1 MITSD
6 ALARA
11 LEPDVLAA
19 QRGDRDAFVRLVDAS
34 RNVVCSVTL
43 AIVRDVARS
52 EDIAQEVFVA
62 AWKGLGKLRSAASF
76 LPWIR
81 QLARN
86 HANMAIRSAI
96 RYRRRHAPW
105 NEGVDAADAAAS
117 APLQLIA
124 HEEEAAL
131 AAALTE
137 LPDETREVVTLFYRE
152 GQSARQVGE
161 LLGMTEPAVKKRL
174 ERAREALREATLA
187 RLGEV
192 ARRTAPTAGFTLA
205 VTAAIAIG
213 APGTAAAATGL
224 AKSPALAGPLA
235 KLFAVIGGALLGGAA
250 ALVAIVRGAQIGLRD
265 ARDAEERRG
274 VLLLAATNLV
284 ALVAAIGAGQYAIPA
299 DAPAWLAAAP
309 YLGFA
314 LVTTS
319 SYAVWLPR
327 IVARRLAAER
337 EEDPRAEARQLRDRR
352 RAKIGITLGLVFAIA
367 GIAAGLWLR

>member
-1 MITSD
+1 MMTAD
-6 ALARA
+6 ALSSA

-19 QRGDRDAFVRLVDAS
+19 QRGDRDAFARLVDAS

-52 EDIAQEVFVA
+52 EDLAQEVFLA

-76 LPWIR
+76 LPWLR

-86 HANMAIRSAI
+86 HANMAIRTNG
-96 RYRRRHAPW
+96 RQRRRLVPW
-105 NEGVDAADAAAS
+105 TDGTDAADPAAS
-117 APLQLIA
+117 APALLIA
-124 HEEEAAL
+124 NEEGEAL
-131 AAALTE
+131 ASALAE

-152 GQSARQVGE
+152 GQSAKQVGD
-161 LLGMTEPAVKKRL
+161 LLGLTEPAVKKRL
-174 ERAREALREATLA
+174 ERARDALREATLA

-213 APGTAAAATGL
+213 APGTAAAATGI
-224 AKSPALAGPLA
+224 AKSSSLASPLA
-235 KLFAVIGGALLGGAA
+235 KLFAVIGGAFLGGAA

-274 VLLLAATNLV
+274 VLRLAATNLV
-284 ALVAAIGAGQYAIPA
+284 ALFAAIGTGLYAMPA
-299 DAPAWLAAAP
+299 DAPGWLAAAP

-314 LVTTS
+314 LVTTF

-352 RAKIGITLGLVFAIA
+352 RAKLGIGLGLVFALA
-367 GIAAGLWLR
+367 GILAGLWLR

>member
-1 MITSD
+1 MMTAD
-6 ALARA
+6 ALSSA

-19 QRGDRDAFVRLVDAS
+19 QRGDRDAFARLVDAS

-52 EDIAQEVFVA
+52 EDLAQEVFLA

-76 LPWIR
+76 LPWLR

-86 HANMAIRSAI
+86 HANMAIRTNV
-96 RYRRRHAPW
+96 RQRRRLVPW
-105 NEGVDAADAAAS
+105 TDGTDAADPAAS
-117 APLQLIA
+117 APALLIA
-124 HEEEAAL
+124 NEEGEAL
-131 AAALTE
+131 ASALAE

-152 GQSARQVGE
+152 GQSAKQVGD
-161 LLGMTEPAVKKRL
+161 LLGLTEPAVKKRL
-174 ERAREALREATLA
+174 ERARDALREATLA

-213 APGTAAAATGL
+213 APGTAAAATGI
-224 AKSPALAGPLA
+224 AKSSSLASPLA
-235 KLFAVIGGALLGGAA
+235 KLFAVIGGAFLGGAA

-274 VLLLAATNLV
+274 VLRLAATNLV
-284 ALVAAIGAGQYAIPA
+284 ALFAAIGTGLYAMPA
-299 DAPAWLAAAP
+299 DAPGWLAAAP

-314 LVTTS
+314 LVTTF

-352 RAKIGITLGLVFAIA
+352 RAKLGIGLGLVFALA
-367 GIAAGLWLR
+367 GILAGLWLR